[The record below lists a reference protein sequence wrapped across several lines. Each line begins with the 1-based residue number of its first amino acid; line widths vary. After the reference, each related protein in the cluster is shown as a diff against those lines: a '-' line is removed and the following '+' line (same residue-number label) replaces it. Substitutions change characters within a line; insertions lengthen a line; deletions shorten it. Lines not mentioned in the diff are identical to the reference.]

1 MVDSNKFWPEE
12 PEEEKLFSEK
22 DVGAVGTHQVAALKY
37 LSTKSIVNGIVFASE
52 DIYSD
57 YVGRENEIYFGDT
70 QQMHISIETF
80 KLELSSSIEALMEM
94 AIQGNETIEDM
105 RKKQGVYPNSV
116 DGRNVDEE
124 KKDDDEEIAQHIG
137 LSGNV
142 PEYDDCETTLEKE
155 LWLQAESIL
164 VYANKHIEY
173 LECITILHRVLE
185 MCNNFDIDEHNKMFN
200 REGDDESDED

>member
-37 LSTKSIVNGIVFASE
+37 LSTKSIVNGILFASE
-52 DIYSD
+52 DIYSN
-57 YVGRENEIYFGDT
+57 YVGRENEIYFGDP

-124 KKDDDEEIAQHIG
+124 KNADDEEIPQHIG

-142 PEYDDCETTLEKE
+142 PE
-155 LWLQAESIL
+155 
-164 VYANKHIEY
+164 
-173 LECITILHRVLE
+173 
-185 MCNNFDIDEHNKMFN
+185 
-200 REGDDESDED
+200 